1 MDSTMDSTM
10 DSRPQTNRRNAHL
23 ATEPIRSNFGEV
35 LKVDQLAGCKT
46 LTDNPKVFVLQTNAC
61 GEVHESAGWQPH
73 ASNHTQPH
81 ANTRT
86 HTPATYPQPS
96 IPTNHLPQNTLVYDN
111 YTIKLHS
118 KTKYNKIQKHTDVT
132 ICVIFSF
139 IFSYCRVTTF
149 DNIAAPASSSP
160 SLPSASLRSTRLCR
174 SDGVRRLCGR
184 RGPRKTS

>member
-81 ANTRT
+81 A
-86 HTPATYPQPS
+86 TPHMEPGSYAPLSSTEGPCMLGLLWTVG
-96 IPTNHLPQNTLVYDN
+96 TNS
-111 YTIKLHS
+111 S
-118 KTKYNKIQKHTDVT
+118 KACHGMTAVDW
-132 ICVIFSF
+132 
-139 IFSYCRVTTF
+139 
-149 DNIAAPASSSP
+149 
-160 SLPSASLRSTRLCR
+160 
-174 SDGVRRLCGR
+174 
-184 RGPRKTS
+184 